1 MKRLTKEM
9 TLSLCSGRQAGSATV
24 QYQKRRARA
33 LQVPVYTKEES
44 CMVCRRGL
52 VGVFIC
58 VGCGCGKGKVSLY
71 SRTCKKMCFVVI
83 DYSSVSA
90 CVE

>member
-58 VGCGCGKGKVSLY
+58 EGCGCGKGKVSF
-71 SRTCKKMCFVVI
+71 KNMCFVFI